1 MMQVGREPRSSRERG
16 QGDPLFYVSHISCS
30 HCGLSVW
37 IRWVITTDLALFCS
51 RPIDTGIVGAA
62 LPMVGTSLGHTLSAT
77 ESEIITAGTT
87 IGAIFGASILGTM
100 ADKLGRK
107 WAMIISD
114 FA

>member
-1 MMQVGREPRSSRERG
+1 M
-16 QGDPLFYVSHISCS
+16 
-30 HCGLSVW
+30 
-37 IRWVITTDLALFCS
+37 ITTDLALFCS

-87 IGAIFGASILGTM
+87 IGAIFGASMLGTM